1 MSKVLVINAGS
12 SSLKFQL
19 FKMPKEECLVS
30 GLVGRIGFEDSNFK
44 MDFNDKKVKKTS
56 KVKNHTEATKLLL
69 DALLEYKV
77 VKDLKEIKAA
87 GHRIVHGGEL
97 FSSSVV
103 VTDKVAK
110 NIKEISDLAP
120 LHNPAHISG
129 YEALK
134 KVLPNIGHVFVFD
147 TAFHSTMPKE
157 EYLYPLPYEYYEKY
171 AVRKYGFH
179 GTSHYYVSNEAI
191 KLLNKKDTKIITCH
205 IGNGASLAAVKNGKC
220 IATSMGFT
228 PLSGIMMGTR
238 CGDVDPTVV
247 TYMMKKKGMSA
258 EEVLDVFNKKSGL
271 LGVSELS
278 SDSRDIE
285 EAMEKGNEKAILAY
299 DKFVNTVVERIGS
312 YFVKLGGCD
321 AIVFTAGIGENSPLF
336 RSMVIEKLEEA
347 LNVRI
352 DKEKNN
358 VRGKFKEIS
367 TNDSLIKVFII
378 PTNEELIIARDT
390 VKLLGI

>member
-44 MDFNDKKVKKTS
+44 MDFNDKKVKKTL

-285 EAMEKGNEKAILAY
+285 EAMEKGNKKAILAY
-299 DKFVNTVVERIGS
+299 DKFVNTIVERIGS

-358 VRGKFKEIS
+358 IRGKFKEIS